1 MTSFIPFPLNI
12 MFPGAAG
19 NMQSFESRAFSP
31 TYTFNFAGNAEI
43 EREVTEDVA
52 TYGRQIGWL
61 NDIVLALAKAAPDS
75 LKDDSA
81 TGSLKQLKDAMA
93 KIEAI
98 KERRASSAY
107 DQARSA
113 LETLAKTDKAELSRL
128 LRTFDGP
135 QAKA

>member
-1 MTSFIPFPLNI
+1 MNSFIPFPLNI

-61 NDIVLALAKAAPDS
+61 NDIVLALAQAAPDS
-75 LKDDSA
+75 VKDDSA
-81 TGSLKQLKDAMA
+81 AGSLKQLKDAMA

-107 DQARSA
+107 DQAHSA
-113 LETLAKTDKAELSRL
+113 LEALARADKAGLTRL
-128 LRTFDGP
+128 LRTFDEP
-135 QAKA
+135 PAQV